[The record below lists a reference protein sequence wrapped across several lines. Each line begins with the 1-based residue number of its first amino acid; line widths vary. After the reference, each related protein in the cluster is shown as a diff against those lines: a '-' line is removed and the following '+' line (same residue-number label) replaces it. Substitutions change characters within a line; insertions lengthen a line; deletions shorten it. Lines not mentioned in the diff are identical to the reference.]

1 MSDGEGLPILPHTAG
16 EFYAWLWWASERQ
29 GATFDLPEPVG
40 RIDLWVDER
49 LAFRTPD
56 DTKLIAVM
64 TGENPAATLEAR
76 AALANGKVLQEM
88 RVGVRRDDREF
99 LLTFK
104 GPAAH
109 LQAARLPQVVD
120 EGGEEVLYDRI
131 HLYEELCFIVAG
143 LFREFARVRTSGDW
157 ADEVLPALQGWIL
170 GRS

>member
-1 MSDGEGLPILPHTAG
+1 MSDAEGLPILPHTAG
-16 EFYAWLWWASERQ
+16 EFYAWLWWASELQ

-49 LAFRTPD
+49 LAFRTAD

-88 RVGVRRDDREF
+88 RVGIRRDEREF
-99 LLTFK
+99 LVTFK

-109 LQAARLPQVVD
+109 LQAVRLPQVVN

-131 HLYEELCFIVAG
+131 HLYEELCFVVQG
-143 LFREFARVRTSGDW
+143 LFCEFAGVRTSASW
-157 ADEVLPALQGWIL
+157 SDEVLPALQGWIL